1 MLGLKKIKRS
11 KNSNHKKEVAKKN
24 QEEMSFL
31 EHLEALRWHIIR
43 ALGAIVIIAVGV
55 FMAKDFVFGS
65 VILGPTKPDFVTYRF
80 FCGLLDSLC
89 FHPDGLEIINRD
101 LQENFIN
108 HLKVSFWLGLV
119 VAFPYVF
126 YEFWK
131 FIKPGLYAKEIKAA
145 RGIVF
150 ICSALFMIG
159 VAFGYFVISAFAVTF
174 LSSYELDET
183 IKSTV
188 TLSSLVNSM
197 TMFTLPVG
205 IIFEL
210 PVVAYFLAKIG
221 LITPTFM
228 RQYRKHAFVV
238 ILIMAAVLTP
248 PDMITQLLI
257 AGPLYLLYEAS
268 IMICARVYKKLQ
280 KEEKEREKEL
290 QKTT

>member
-1 MLGLKKIKRS
+1 MLGIKKIK
-11 KNSNHKKEVAKKN
+11 KAKAPAKKKED
-24 QEEMSFL
+24 EMSFL

-43 ALGAIVIIAVGV
+43 SLGAIFIIAIGV
-55 FMAKDFVFGS
+55 FMAKDFVFGT
-65 VILGPTKPDFVTYRF
+65 VILGPTKESFTTYRF
-80 FCGLLDSLC
+80 FCSILDSLC
-89 FHPDGLEIINRD
+89 FHPDGLQIINRD

-131 FIKPGLYAKEIKAA
+131 FVKPGLYAKEVQAA

-150 ICSALFMIG
+150 ICSSLFLTG
-159 VAFGYFVISAFAVTF
+159 VMFGYFVISPFAVTF
-174 LSSYELDET
+174 LSTYELDSS
-183 IKSTV
+183 IQSTV

-210 PVVAYFLAKIG
+210 PVVVFFLAKIG
-221 LITPTFM
+221 LVTPQFM
-228 RQYRKHAFVV
+228 RQYRKHAFVA
-238 ILIMAAVLTP
+238 ILIMAAILTP
-248 PDMITQLLI
+248 PDMVTQLLI

-268 IMICARVYKKLQ
+268 IIICKRVYKKQ
-280 KEEKEREKEL
+280 EEEDRKE
-290 QKTT
+290 QMAP